1 MLYSANYPD
10 ILIGNLDINPS
21 IYSPNAD
28 YCIQFALTKEQKY
41 DYEEY
46 EAILKSAINGFRKS
60 NTYRHYKSYLYSLG
74 LDCCQFHP
82 YMQATDDHDIAN
94 LEMHHCMLNIYDIA
108 ILITEHTLNTYGSIT
123 EFDLDDLLRL
133 EHSENN
139 IPIVMLCKDCHVKY
153 HHKFLYVHPDM
164 IFGQWWNLLYKY
176 PLGLTREIM
185 EKIVRYLEW
194 SIGEKFE
201 YRVKNMERL
210 LALRDSLANWSD
222 TTKELIQHG
231 HERGFG
237 QSRHNE
243 GNNIQGKDE
252 SKITIAEYVN
262 EIRGLGG

>member
-46 EAILKSAINGFRKS
+46 EAVLKSAISGFRKS

-82 YMQATDDHDIAN
+82 YIQATDDHDIAT

-108 ILITEHTLNTYGSIT
+108 ILIAEHTLNTYGSIT

-139 IPIVMLCKDCHVKY
+139 IPIVMLDETSHEKY
-153 HHKFLYVHPDM
+153 HDDSESFLPPTM
-164 IFGQWWNLLYKY
+164 TFGRWWVLLYKY
-176 PLGLTREIM
+176 RYGISM
-185 EKIVRYLEW
+185 DIAKKILRYISKYYNNADVL
-194 SIGEKFE
+194 SIQLRSDILSFASYNE
-201 YRVKNMERL
+201 YGAGYNTSMAIPINEENIKEDEL
-210 LALRDSLANWSD
+210 L
-222 TTKELIQHG
+222 
-231 HERGFG
+231 
-237 QSRHNE
+237 
-243 GNNIQGKDE
+243 
-252 SKITIAEYVN
+252 
-262 EIRGLGG
+262 